1 GCLPWHAFCS
11 LGETAQPQSTKEV
24 PMSTKSNEELPSL
37 DPTQLSAVTGGVT
50 TMQQMIS
57 SIQDLSQNQGGNS
70 MSQFMEMLPI
80 MMMMRSESAAAAPVV
95 EYP

>member
-1 GCLPWHAFCS
+1 
-11 LGETAQPQSTKEV
+11 
-24 PMSTKSNEELPSL
+24 MSTKSNEELPSL

-50 TMQQMIS
+50 TDAGSSDALATMMQQMIS

-95 EYP
+95 EYPPPQIPGWTLIP